1 MRDNWFPM
9 RILVVEDDRKV
20 ASFIRKGLEEE
31 GHAVEVAGDGAAAVE
46 RATDGAPWD
55 LVILD
60 VMLPKGD
67 GFGVLK
73 TLREEGLR
81 MPVLML
87 TARDAVGDKVTGLD
101 LGADD
106 YLSKPFAFEEF
117 LARVR
122 ALLRRGG
129 GRPAPVLRLADLT
142 LDPATRE
149 VKRGARRVE
158 LTARE
163 HTLLEYFLRNA
174 GRVLTRPMLAQH
186 VWGLDFD
193 AESNINLN
201 LIELDITEV
210 PEQPERVGRAT
221 PAIIPYLVM
230 LAGATVCFFV
240 MAFVVSHLGLDG

>member
-1 MRDNWFPM
+1 VRDNWFPM
-9 RILVVEDDRKV
+9 RILVVVDDRKV

-73 TLREEGLR
+73 TLRQEGLR

-129 GRPAPVLRLADLT
+129 GGPAPVLRLADLT

-193 AESNINLN
+193 PESNVVDVYVGYLRRR
-201 LIELDITEV
+201 IEGEG
-210 PEQPERVGRAT
+210 ERRLLHTVRGVGYVLRDE
-221 PAIIPYLVM
+221 P
-230 LAGATVCFFV
+230 
-240 MAFVVSHLGLDG
+240 

>member
-1 MRDNWFPM
+1 M

-31 GHAVEVAGDGAAAVE
+31 GHAVEVAGDGAEAVE

-73 TLREEGLR
+73 TLRQEGLR

-193 AESNINLN
+193 PESNVVDVYVGYLRRR
-201 LIELDITEV
+201 IEGEGERRLLHTV
-210 PEQPERVGRAT
+210 RGVGYVLREQP
-221 PAIIPYLVM
+221 L
-230 LAGATVCFFV
+230 
-240 MAFVVSHLGLDG
+240 

>member
-1 MRDNWFPM
+1 M

-31 GHAVEVAGDGAAAVE
+31 GHAVEVAGDGAEAVE

-73 TLREEGLR
+73 TLRQEGLR

-129 GRPAPVLRLADLT
+129 GGPAPVLRLADLT

-193 AESNINLN
+193 PESNVVDVYVGYLRRR
-201 LIELDITEV
+201 IEGEG
-210 PEQPERVGRAT
+210 ERRLLHTVRGVGYVLRDE
-221 PAIIPYLVM
+221 P
-230 LAGATVCFFV
+230 
-240 MAFVVSHLGLDG
+240 

>member
-1 MRDNWFPM
+1 M

-31 GHAVEVAGDGAAAVE
+31 GHAVEVAGDGAAAIE

-55 LVILD
+55 LVVLD

-67 GFGVLK
+67 GFHVLK
-73 TLREEGLR
+73 ELRRQGLS

-87 TARDAVGDKVTGLD
+87 TARDAVSDRVTGLD

-117 LARVR
+117 VARVR
-122 ALLRRGG
+122 ALLRRGAG
-129 GRPAPVLRLADLT
+129 GAAPVLRLADLS
-142 LDPATRE
+142 LDPSSRE
-149 VKRGARRVE
+149 VRRGTRKVE

-193 AESNINLN
+193 PESNVVDVYVGYLRRR
-201 LIELDITEV
+201 IEA
-210 PEQPERVGRAT
+210 PGERRLLHTVRGVGYVLRDE
-221 PAIIPYLVM
+221 P
-230 LAGATVCFFV
+230 
-240 MAFVVSHLGLDG
+240 